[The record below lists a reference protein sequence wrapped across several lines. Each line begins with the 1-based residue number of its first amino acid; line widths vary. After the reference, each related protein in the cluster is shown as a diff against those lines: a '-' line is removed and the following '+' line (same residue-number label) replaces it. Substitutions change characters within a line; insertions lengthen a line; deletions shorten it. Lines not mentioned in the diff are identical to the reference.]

1 MPVSRKGGYTM
12 EHKQRLFAYMEDHR
26 QGLVSTLR
34 ELVKIDTQIPPGLNY
49 DKRDENVSIDELVAC
64 AKAVALFTL
73 RILTD

>member
-1 MPVSRKGGYTM
+1 
-12 EHKQRLFAYMEDHR
+12 MEDHR